1 MSIDMN
7 AFARV
12 GAQARLAELATEIA
26 AIRTAFPDLRDT
38 PAKKRGRPAATS
50 AVHSAAN
57 GTAEPIEAEEEAPAK
72 RGRKPMSA
80 AAKKA
85 VGERMKAYWKARK
98 SGSPEPEQA
107 APSEPKP
114 VAKRTL
120 SAEGRARISAAAKKR
135 WRAQRR
141 AKKSA

>member
-7 AFARV
+7 AFARM
-12 GAQARLAELATEIA
+12 GAQARLVELAAEIA

-38 PAKKRGRPAATS
+38 PAKKRGRPATTVA
-50 AVHSAAN
+50 AHSGASD
-57 GTAEPIEAEEEAPAK
+57 TEEPTPAEEDTPAK

-98 SGSPEPEQA
+98 AGSAEAEQP

-114 VAKRTL
+114 AAKRVL

-135 WRAQRR
+135 WRAQRK

>member
-12 GAQARLAELATEIA
+12 GAQARLAELAAEIA
-26 AIRTAFPDLRDT
+26 AIRTAFPDLREA
-38 PAKKRGRPAATS
+38 PAKKRGRPATNHS
-50 AVHSAAN
+50 VRSAAN
-57 GTAEPIEAEEEAPAK
+57 GTVASTQAEEEEPAR

-98 SGSPEPEQA
+98 AGPAGPVQTA
-107 APSEPKP
+107 QSESKP
-114 VAKRTL
+114 VAKRIL

-135 WRAQRR
+135 WRALRK